1 MFNKHIKS
9 ELSQCQ
15 AMLKQSN
22 SIIDSIKQSVA
33 TIEFTP
39 NGDILDVNALFL
51 KITGYERSEVIGIH
65 HSTMCLSEYTQSNEY
80 RSFWTSLQQGTPNK
94 GTFMR
99 KHKNGE
105 VIWLEATYFPIIE
118 NGHVTKIMK
127 IATDVTEKKIAS
139 MSKEAVFTAL
149 DKSQAIIEFT
159 TQGNI
164 ITANDNFLNAVQY
177 DLKSIQGQHHRMF
190 CEDSFYQ
197 NHPTFWEDLQKNQF
211 KSGQF
216 LRKDAHGN
224 DLWLEATYNPII
236 DSHNN
241 VIKVIKF
248 ASNITHN
255 IERETLVRD
264 ASTVAYET
272 SLDTVDMIEKASE
285 MLTLSVKTSADISH
299 KTIKTTEQIEMLSE
313 QADNIQ
319 SIVSTIKSIA
329 DQTNLLALNAAIEA
343 ARAGEQGRGFA
354 VVADE
359 VRQLASRT
367 TESTKQISDVVANNQ
382 EVTKNVQEGINAV
395 SAFAEKG
402 RDQISKIEAVMND
415 IELGAKNV
423 SQTVDSL
430 SKT

>member
-1 MFNKHIKS
+1 MFNTQIKN
-9 ELSQCQ
+9 ELNKCQ
-15 AMLKQSN
+15 TMLKESN

-39 NGDILDVNALFL
+39 NGDILDVNDLFL
-51 KITGYERSEVIGIH
+51 NITGYQRNEVIGIH
-65 HSTMCLSEYTQSNEY
+65 HSNMCIPEYTKSNEY
-80 RSFWTSLQQGTPNK
+80 QSFWKLLRQGEANK

-99 KHKNGE
+99 KHKSGE
-105 VIWLEATYFPIIE
+105 TIWLEATYFPIIE

-127 IATDVTEKKIAS
+127 IATDVTDKKIAS

-159 TQGNI
+159 PQGHILN
-164 ITANDNFLNAVQY
+164 ANDNFLNAVQY
-177 DLKSIQGQHHRMF
+177 NLKNIQGKHHRIF
-190 CEDSFYQ
+190 CEESFYKE
-197 NHPTFWEDLQKNQF
+197 NPTFWEDLQQNNF

-236 DSHNN
+236 DSNNN

-255 IERETLVRD
+255 IERETLVRN
-264 ASTVAYET
+264 ASTIAHET
-272 SLDTVDMIEKASE
+272 SLETVEMIEKASG
-285 MLTLSVKTSADISH
+285 MLASSVKTSADISD
-299 KTIKTTEQIEMLSE
+299 KTIKTTELIEMLSE

-319 SIVSTIKSIA
+319 SMVSIIKSIA

-343 ARAGEQGRGFA
+343 ARAGDQGRGFA

-367 TESTKQISDVVANNQ
+367 TESTKEISEVVANNQ
-382 EVTKNVQEGINAV
+382 EITKNVQEGINAV
-395 SAFAEKG
+395 SEYAEKG
-402 RDQISKIEAVMND
+402 RDQIGKIETVMNG
-415 IELGAKNV
+415 IQLGAQNV
-423 SQTVDSL
+423 SQTIDSL
-430 SKT
+430 SKA

>member
-1 MFNKHIKS
+1 MFNTQIKN
-9 ELSQCQ
+9 ELSKCQ
-15 AMLKQSN
+15 TMLKESN
-22 SIIDSIKQSVA
+22 SIIDAIKQSVA

-39 NGDILDVNALFL
+39 DGDILDVNHLFL
-51 KITGYERSEVIGIH
+51 DITGYQKNEVIGIH
-65 HSTMCLSEYTQSNEY
+65 HSNMCTPEYTKSHEY
-80 RSFWTSLQQGTPNK
+80 QSFWKSLRQGTANK

-99 KHKNGE
+99 KHKSGKT
-105 VIWLEATYFPIIE
+105 IWLEATYFPIIE

-127 IATDVTEKKIAS
+127 IATDVTDKKIAS

-159 TQGNI
+159 PQGNI
-164 ITANDNFLNAVQY
+164 ITANENFLNAVQY
-177 DLKSIQGQHHRMF
+177 NLKNIQGKHHRIF
-190 CEDSFYQ
+190 CEESFYKE
-197 NHPTFWEDLQKNQF
+197 NPTFWEDLQQNKF

-236 DSHNN
+236 DSNNN

-255 IERETLVRD
+255 IERETLVRN
-264 ASTVAYET
+264 ASTIAHET
-272 SLDTVDMIEKASE
+272 SLETVEMIEKASG
-285 MLTLSVKTSADISH
+285 MLASSVKTSADISD
-299 KTIKTTEQIEMLSE
+299 KTIKTTELIEMLSE

-319 SIVSTIKSIA
+319 SMVSTIKSIA

-343 ARAGEQGRGFA
+343 ARAGDQGRGFA

-367 TESTKQISDVVANNQ
+367 TESTKEISEVVANNQ
-382 EVTKNVQEGINAV
+382 EITKNVQEGINAV
-395 SAFAEKG
+395 SEFAEKG
-402 RDQISKIEAVMND
+402 RDQISKIETVMND
-415 IELGAKNV
+415 IQLGAQNI
-423 SQTVDSL
+423 SQTVDNL
-430 SKT
+430 SKA

>member
-1 MFNKHIKS
+1 MFNTQIKN
-9 ELSQCQ
+9 ELNKCQ
-15 AMLKQSN
+15 TMLKESN

-39 NGDILDVNALFL
+39 NGDILDVNDLFL
-51 KITGYERSEVIGIH
+51 NITGYQRNEVIGIH
-65 HSTMCLSEYTQSNEY
+65 HSNMCIPEYTKSNEY
-80 RSFWTSLQQGTPNK
+80 QSFWKLLRQGEANK

-99 KHKNGE
+99 KHKSGE
-105 VIWLEATYFPIIE
+105 TIWLEATYFPIIE

-127 IATDVTEKKIAS
+127 IATDVTDKKIAS

-159 TQGNI
+159 PQGHILN
-164 ITANDNFLNAVQY
+164 ANDNFLNAVQY
-177 DLKSIQGQHHRMF
+177 NLKNIQGKHHRIF
-190 CEDSFYQ
+190 CEESFYKE
-197 NHPTFWEDLQKNQF
+197 NPTFWEDLQQNNF

-236 DSHNN
+236 DSNNN

-255 IERETLVRD
+255 IERETLVRN
-264 ASTVAYET
+264 ASTIAHET
-272 SLDTVDMIEKASE
+272 SLETVEMIEKASG
-285 MLTLSVKTSADISH
+285 MLASSVKTSADISD
-299 KTIKTTEQIEMLSE
+299 KTIKTTELIEMLSE

-319 SIVSTIKSIA
+319 SMVSIIKSIA

-343 ARAGEQGRGFA
+343 ARAGDQGRGFA

-367 TESTKQISDVVANNQ
+367 TESTKEISEVVANNQ
-382 EVTKNVQEGINAV
+382 EITKNVQEGINAV
-395 SAFAEKG
+395 SEYAEKG
-402 RDQISKIEAVMND
+402 RDQISKIETVMNG
-415 IELGAKNV
+415 IQLGAQNV
-423 SQTVDSL
+423 SQTIDSL
-430 SKT
+430 SKA

>member
-1 MFNKHIKS
+1 MFNTQIKN
-9 ELSQCQ
+9 ELNKCQ
-15 AMLKQSN
+15 TMLKESN

-39 NGDILDVNALFL
+39 NGDILDVNDLFL
-51 KITGYERSEVIGIH
+51 NITGYQRNEVIGIH
-65 HSTMCLSEYTQSNEY
+65 HSNMCIPEYTKSNEY
-80 RSFWTSLQQGTPNK
+80 QSFWKLLRQGAPNK

-99 KHKNGE
+99 KHKSGE
-105 VIWLEATYFPIIE
+105 TIWLEATYFPIIE

-127 IATDVTEKKIAS
+127 IATDVTDKKIAS

-159 TQGNI
+159 PQGHILN
-164 ITANDNFLNAVQY
+164 ANDNFLNAVQY
-177 DLKSIQGQHHRMF
+177 NLKNIQGKHHRIF
-190 CEDSFYQ
+190 CEESFYKE
-197 NHPTFWEDLQKNQF
+197 NPTFWEDLQQNNF

-236 DSHNN
+236 DSNNN

-255 IERETLVRD
+255 IERETLVRN
-264 ASTVAYET
+264 ASTIAHET
-272 SLDTVDMIEKASE
+272 SLETVEMIEKASG
-285 MLTLSVKTSADISH
+285 MLASSVKTSADISD
-299 KTIKTTEQIEMLSE
+299 KTIKTTELIEMLSE

-319 SIVSTIKSIA
+319 SMVSIIKSIA

-343 ARAGEQGRGFA
+343 ARAGDQGRGFA

-367 TESTKQISDVVANNQ
+367 TESTKEISEVVANNQ
-382 EVTKNVQEGINAV
+382 EITKNVQEGINAV
-395 SAFAEKG
+395 SEFAEKG
-402 RDQISKIEAVMND
+402 RDQISKIETVMND
-415 IELGAKNV
+415 IQLGAQNI
-423 SQTVDSL
+423 SQTVDNL
-430 SKT
+430 SKA

>member
-1 MFNKHIKS
+1 
-9 ELSQCQ
+9 
-15 AMLKQSN
+15 MLKESN

-39 NGDILDVNALFL
+39 NGDILDVNDLFL
-51 KITGYERSEVIGIH
+51 NITGYQRNEVIGIH
-65 HSTMCLSEYTQSNEY
+65 HSNMCIPEYTKSNEY
-80 RSFWTSLQQGTPNK
+80 QSFWKLLRQGEANK

-99 KHKNGE
+99 KHKSGE
-105 VIWLEATYFPIIE
+105 TIWLEATYFPIIE

-127 IATDVTEKKIAS
+127 IATDVTDKKIAS

-159 TQGNI
+159 PQGHILN
-164 ITANDNFLNAVQY
+164 ANDNFLNAVQY
-177 DLKSIQGQHHRMF
+177 NLKNIQGKHHRIF
-190 CEDSFYQ
+190 CEESFYKE
-197 NHPTFWEDLQKNQF
+197 NPTFWEDLQQNNF

-236 DSHNN
+236 DSNNN

-255 IERETLVRD
+255 IERETLVRN
-264 ASTVAYET
+264 ASTIAHET
-272 SLDTVDMIEKASE
+272 SLETVEMIEKASG
-285 MLTLSVKTSADISH
+285 MLASSVKTSADISD
-299 KTIKTTEQIEMLSE
+299 KTIKTTELIEMLSE

-319 SIVSTIKSIA
+319 SMVSIIKSIA

-343 ARAGEQGRGFA
+343 ARAGDQGRGFA

-367 TESTKQISDVVANNQ
+367 TESTKEISEVVANNQ
-382 EVTKNVQEGINAV
+382 EITKNVQEGINAV
-395 SAFAEKG
+395 SEYAEKG
-402 RDQISKIEAVMND
+402 RDQISKIETVMNG
-415 IELGAKNV
+415 IQLGAQNV
-423 SQTVDSL
+423 SQTIDSL
-430 SKT
+430 SKA